1 MAKKKK
7 KEGKRV
13 FISLLLDETGSMQ
26 AVKGETISGYNAYVD
41 NLAKEAPRAL
51 FTMTRF
57 NSLKTVISHDAVP
70 IADVPH
76 LTEKTYQPA
85 ATTPLYDAIGR
96 TIRAVEKRATRKKD
110 RVLVAILTDGYE
122 NASSEYS
129 LDAVK
134 SLIEEKKGKGWE
146 FAFLGAE
153 VSAVREARQWGIPAQ
168 SAVQYDA
175 ASVDLA
181 MASLSSSTAAYARG
195 EKFSLDDEDLF
206 KKADQDP
213 EPPGW

>member
-1 MAKKKK
+1 MAKKKR

-41 NLAKEAPRAL
+41 NLAQEAPRAL

-134 SLIEEKKGKGWE
+134 SLIEEKKGQDWE

-153 VSAVREARQWGIPAQ
+153 VSAVREARQWGIPAK

-181 MASLSSSTAAYARG
+181 MARLSSSTAAYARG
-195 EKFSLDDEDLF
+195 AKFSLDDEDLF

-213 EPPGW
+213 QPPGS